1 MTAIELRDLRAGWHG
16 VEAVHGIDLEV
27 EGGEVT
33 LLLGP
38 NGSGKTTTLLTVAGV
53 LPAMGGSAS
62 IFGRSVRGGS
72 PRRQVSRGLAMVPE
86 HRGLF
91 TQLTGRENLRL
102 RARGDRAAMAEAL
115 ATFPALEARLNR
127 RAGLLSGGEQQM
139 LAVACALAQR
149 PRVLVIDELTLGLA
163 PIVVKDILPVLRQV
177 ADTGVAVLLV
187 EQHVHAAL
195 AVADRCVIL
204 QQGRVAYAGSAADV
218 RDDPDAVASSYFGTE
233 SAPSQRGVTP

>member
-1 MTAIELRDLRAGWHG
+1 MTAIELRDLRAGWRG
-16 VEAVHGIDLEV
+16 VEVVHGLDLTV
-27 EGGEVT
+27 EAGEVA

-53 LPAMGGSAS
+53 LPAMGGSAHVL
-62 IFGRSVRGGS
+62 GKPVRGGS
-72 PRRQVSRGLAMVPE
+72 PRRQVARGLAMVPE

-91 TQLTGRENLRL
+91 SQLTGRENLRL
-102 RARGDRAAMAEAL
+102 RSRGDRAATSEAL
-115 ATFPALEARLNR
+115 ATFPALEPVLDR

-139 LAVACALAQR
+139 LALACALTRR
-149 PRVLVIDELTLGLA
+149 PRALVIDELTLGLA

-177 ADTGVAVLLV
+177 ASTGVAVLLV

-204 QQGRVAYAGSAADV
+204 RQGRVAYSGSAAAV
-218 RDDPDAVASSYFGTE
+218 RDDPDVVEKSYFG
-233 SAPSQRGVTP
+233 AQQPTPHQST